1 MPGSGPLRNVDES
14 YIHAFKG
21 CALINKFIVVGLLL
35 IAAMPTAALADITGT
50 ATATDGDTL
59 EIRGTRYGSTAST
72 PQRAASFASGTA
84 RITGMVSRP
93 PPSWMI

>member
-1 MPGSGPLRNVDES
+1 MLGGGLLRKVADT

-50 ATATDGDTL
+50 ATAIDGDTL
-59 EIRGTRYGSTAST
+59 EIRGTRIRLHGIHDPESVQLY
-72 PQRAASFASGTA
+72 RRSGKDY
-84 RITGMVSRP
+84 RCG
-93 PPSWMI
+93 